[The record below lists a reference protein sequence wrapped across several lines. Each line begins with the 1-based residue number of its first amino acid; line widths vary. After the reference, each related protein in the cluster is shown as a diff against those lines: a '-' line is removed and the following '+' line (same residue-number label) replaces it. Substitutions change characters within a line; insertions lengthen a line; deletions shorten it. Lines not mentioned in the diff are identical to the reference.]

1 MGPRSATLRIPQRRL
16 YDSLSKK
23 NRAYSMGFL
32 SKVLKIVRRE
42 TIASI
47 FIVALLILGL
57 WTSYKIHNI
66 SRDIA
71 SVHIEENRLM
81 AQRQDLKS
89 QEARLK
95 AVSRMKKIGREL
107 RLHPPA
113 DSQIIYLR

>member
-32 SKVLKIVRRE
+32 SKVLKIARRE

-57 WTSYKIHNI
+57 WTSYEIHNI